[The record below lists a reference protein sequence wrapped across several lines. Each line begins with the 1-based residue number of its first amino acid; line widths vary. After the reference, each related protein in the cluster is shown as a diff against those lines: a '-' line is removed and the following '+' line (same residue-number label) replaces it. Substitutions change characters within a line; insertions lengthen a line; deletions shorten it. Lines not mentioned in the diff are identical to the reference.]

1 MTTKTVE
8 TRLAAIEAEQHRQ
21 AGEMTEIKG
30 TLALVHQLLSRI
42 DGRMDEQARRLDDQ
56 SRTMT
61 ALIPQRLAAVP
72 QGQ

>member
-1 MTTKTVE
+1 MSAHTVE
-8 TRLAAIEAEQHRQ
+8 QRLASIDAEQHRQ
-21 AGEMTEIKG
+21 AGEITEIKG
-30 TLALVHQLLSRI
+30 TLALVHQLLARI

-56 SRTMT
+56 SRVMS